1 MSKEIKNRII
11 DSAMEQFFTY
21 GFRSITMD
29 DVAVKLGMSKRTIYK
44 HFPGKEVL
52 LKEVIDKKRAEIEN
66 QMETL
71 VSGIDKDDTDIMEM
85 IKSVIGY
92 MKDQIREIKP
102 PFILDLERI
111 SPELISYIEDFRLN
125 LIKDYFG
132 RIIHEGMRR
141 GIIRDDIKD
150 SVLVDIYYNMIRI
163 LISSEIIDYHH
174 MDSIE
179 LADTIVKIFFEGV
192 LTEEG
197 RAKYT

>member
-21 GFRSITMD
+21 GFRSTTMD

-44 HFPGKEVL
+44 YFPGKEIL
-52 LKEVIDKKRAEIEN
+52 LKEVIDKKKAEIEN
-66 QMETL
+66 QMEKL
-71 VSGIDKDDTDIMEM
+71 VSGIDKDDTDIMKM

-92 MKDQIREIKP
+92 MKDQIQKIKP

-111 SPELISYIEDFRLN
+111 FPELISYIEDFRLN

-132 RIIHEGMRR
+132 RIIHQGMRM

-150 SVLVDIYYNMIRI
+150 GVLVDIYYNMIRI
-163 LISSEIIDYHH
+163 LISSELINSHN

-179 LADTIVKIFFEGV
+179 LVDTIVKIFFEGV